1 MKLISSTLI
10 FKVMSIIVQALL
22 IVGLA
27 TTIISTITQ
36 ILVAAQSDP
45 LLIPS
50 VVIENVLLIIVFL
63 EIYLRAL
70 DFFTGKGRSLVYVID
85 AMISFVSR
93 EIIIEILTLQLKYT
107 DLLTLGGLLVAG
119 AVARLIITERF
130 KKRKKVRNSFKK

>member
-63 EIYLRAL
+63 EIYLSAL

-93 EIIIEILTLQLKYT
+93 EIIIEILTLQLNYT

>member
-50 VVIENVLLIIVFL
+50 VVIENVLLIIV
-63 EIYLRAL
+63 
-70 DFFTGKGRSLVYVID
+70 
-85 AMISFVSR
+85 
-93 EIIIEILTLQLKYT
+93 
-107 DLLTLGGLLVAG
+107 
-119 AVARLIITERF
+119 
-130 KKRKKVRNSFKK
+130 

>member
-1 MKLISSTLI
+1 
-10 FKVMSIIVQALL
+10 MSIIVQALL

-63 EIYLRAL
+63 EIYLSAL

-93 EIIIEILTLQLKYT
+93 EIIIEILTLQLNYT
-107 DLLTLGGLLVAG
+107 DL
-119 AVARLIITERF
+119 
-130 KKRKKVRNSFKK
+130 